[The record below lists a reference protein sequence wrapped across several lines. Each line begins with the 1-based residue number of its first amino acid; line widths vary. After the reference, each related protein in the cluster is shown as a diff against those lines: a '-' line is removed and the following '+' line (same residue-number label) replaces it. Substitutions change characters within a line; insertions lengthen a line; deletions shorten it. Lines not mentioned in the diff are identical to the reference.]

1 MIKRVMGINIR
12 VSRRRI
18 DRNLYAYH
26 FISYYFISFIVDN
39 KNIYLHYPYIGII
52 LDERNDSRILN
63 FTFGL

>member
-1 MIKRVMGINIR
+1 M
-12 VSRRRI
+12 
-18 DRNLYAYH
+18 YH

-63 FTFGL
+63 FTFSL

>member
-18 DRNLYAYH
+18 DRNLYVYR

-39 KNIYLHYPYIGII
+39 KNIYLHYPYIFPYIGII
-52 LDERNDSRILN
+52 LDERNDSRII
-63 FTFGL
+63 F